1 MTALNT
7 KGRCAMNGRIK
18 PLVLDSNVII
28 NFINKKI
35 NVLPGIDNTAR
46 KPQCFI
52 SVVTEMEALANPLD
66 TEAKRKKV
74 RKLLSNFTIVPL
86 DDAIKTTAIEIRRAS
101 PVIKLPDAIV
111 AATAGVL
118 GASLVTQDSKLLALQ
133 WPSLSAVNIV

>member
-1 MTALNT
+1 
-7 KGRCAMNGRIK
+7 MNGRIK

-66 TEAKRKKV
+66 TEAKRKKI

-86 DDAIKTTAIEIRRAS
+86 DDAIKTTAIEIRRAGS
-101 PVIKLPDAIV
+101 PRPKLPDAIV
-111 AATAGVL
+111 AATAVVL